1 MRSHGEEDAYRKE
14 VLTLPAN
21 GKGSGSSWGT
31 MGKLDS
37 LEKPLQRPG
46 GSSNNNN
53 NNNANGDVLTLSK
66 TPERVKR
73 DEWSEGAVTTLLD
86 AYESKWLLRN
96 RAKLKGNDWED
107 VARHVSTRANG
118 TKSTKT
124 QTQCKNKI
132 ESMKKRYR
140 AEAATLNG
148 SNSNANGSS
157 WPLYSRLDGLLR
169 CRTAAAAAGD
179 ANPIPCAN
187 AIGNPPPDLAL
198 LESPTPPPPPPPL
211 PPPPPVEERE
221 GQAEGQGQGQGHG
234 QGQEQG
240 QGQAQAQKQEEVDL
254 VRVAPAA
261 QDSNQADDGSNTLP
275 NRKESAAL
283 DTDTS
288 TPRSKIA
295 HAPCDG
301 SGKGVANNYS
311 SKRRKS
317 SGGGGGGGGS
327 SEVAESIRSFADS
340 IVKLEQAKMRLYKD
354 SERLRAETEVR
365 RGEMEL
371 KRTEIIAKT
380 QLQIARL
387 LSGKNGKRK
396 LTDRNT
402 ITNTSSTTLAL
413 TTAPLPP
420 DAAAH
425 APPPRSLLGK

>member
-1 MRSHGEEDAYRKE
+1 
-14 VLTLPAN
+14 
-21 GKGSGSSWGT
+21 

-118 TKSTKT
+118 SKSTKT

-148 SNSNANGSS
+148 SNSNTNGSS

-169 CRTAAAAAGD
+169 CRTAAGD
-179 ANPIPCAN
+179 ANPSPCAN

-198 LESPTPPPPPPPL
+198 LESPTPPPPPPP
-211 PPPPPVEERE
+211 PPPLPPVEERE
-221 GQAEGQGQGQGHG
+221 RQAEGQGQGQG
-234 QGQEQG
+234 QEQEQEQG
-240 QGQAQAQKQEEVDL
+240 QGQGQGQAQKQKQEEVEL
-254 VRVAPAA
+254 VRVAATVAAA

-311 SKRRKS
+311 CKRRKS
-317 SGGGGGGGGS
+317 SGGGGGGGS

-402 ITNTSSTTLAL
+402 NTSTTTLAL

-420 DAAAH
+420 EAAAH

>member
-1 MRSHGEEDAYRKE
+1 
-14 VLTLPAN
+14 
-21 GKGSGSSWGT
+21 

-53 NNNANGDVLTLSK
+53 NHNANGDVLTLSK

-107 VARHVSTRANG
+107 VARHVSTRANA
-118 TKSTKT
+118 TKSVKT

-148 SNSNANGSS
+148 NNSNVNASS

-169 CRTAAAAAGD
+169 CRTAAVVAGD
-179 ANPIPCAN
+179 ANPNPSAN
-187 AIGNPPPDLAL
+187 AIGNPPPDLPL
-198 LESPTPPPPPPPL
+198 MESPPPPL
-211 PPPPPVEERE
+211 LLPPPPPPVEERE
-221 GQAEGQGQGQGHG
+221 RQAEGQGQGQGQGQRPEQGHG

-240 QGQAQAQKQEEVDL
+240 QEQEQEQGRGRGQGTGQGQGQKQEEVEL
-254 VRVAPAA
+254 APLEAAVA
-261 QDSNQADDGSNTLP
+261 QDSNQADDGSNTIP

-311 SKRRKS
+311 CKRRKS
-317 SGGGGGGGGS
+317 SGGGGGGGGGS

-396 LTDRNT
+396 LTDKN
-402 ITNTSSTTLAL
+402 TNTSSTTLAL